1 MFVIK
6 NVIPRG
12 QGRNSTDLFDQ
23 CLVDFLDREEPIN
36 LPAIMI
42 RHIGRIVNTTRNHGL
57 GYGFLLTK
65 VFEHFGIELKRRVP
79 AQLIDEIGV
88 DTLMGCDF
96 DVGHGSTHKQGPRPP
111 RPPVSE
117 KPSPTVEAVLE
128 DNARLKEELSAVKS
142 ALETEKAI
150 SAKRH
155 EELLALVSDLAP
167 SIPPLQSRPHPTP

>member
-1 MFVIK
+1 M
-6 NVIPRG
+6 
-12 QGRNSTDLFDQ
+12 
-23 CLVDFLDREEPIN
+23 
-36 LPAIMI
+36 
-42 RHIGRIVNTTRNHGL
+42 
-57 GYGFLLTK
+57 
-65 VFEHFGIELKRRVP
+65 FEHFGIELKRRVP

-155 EELLALVSDLAP
+155 EELLALLSDLAP
-167 SIPPLQSRPHPTP
+167 SIPPL